1 MVCGK
6 VVCSLGRDICLRAC
20 MVKLERLQGIIDTII
35 SIFVEVILVE
45 NCTQVIVDV
54 LVLSLWWC

>member
-35 SIFVEVILVE
+35 SIFVEVI
-45 NCTQVIVDV
+45 C
-54 LVLSLWWC
+54 